1 MKSVKLNTDY
11 AMPIIGLG
19 TWKAKPGEVY
29 MAVRWAIK
37 LGYRHIDC
45 AAIYGNEKEIGQ
57 ALHDAVAEG
66 DIKREELFVTSKLW
80 NDAHAAEDVMPA
92 LRQTLSDLQLDY
104 LDLYLIHWPV
114 AQKKG
119 TTVPQSDDDMIPL
132 TQMPLETTWEEME
145 NAKKQGLVRSIGV
158 SNFGAKNLQLLIDKA
173 ETVPAVNQIE
183 SHPLLPQAELIDFCR
198 SNNIAVTAYS
208 PLGSRDSQKTGA
220 PNLLEHQKIKE
231 IAMRLHYTPAQ
242 VLLGWQ
248 MARGVIVIPKTI
260 HEDRLRENF
269 AAQVVVLDEADMA
282 EITKLADGHRFVD
295 GSAFAYGGYAPETIF
310 A

>member
-1 MKSVKLNTDY
+1 MKSIKLNTDY
-11 AMPIIGLG
+11 EMPIMGLG

-66 DIKREELFVTSKLW
+66 DIKRGDLFVTSKLW
-80 NDAHAAEDVMPA
+80 NDSHAAQDVIPA
-92 LRQTLSDLQLDY
+92 LKQTLNDLQLDY
-104 LDLYLIHWPV
+104 LDLYLMHWPV

-119 TTVPQSDDDMIPL
+119 TTVPQADEDMISLSQLPL
-132 TQMPLETTWEEME
+132 MTTWVEME
-145 NAKKQGLVRSIGV
+145 KARESGLVRSIGV
-158 SNFGAKNLQLLIDKA
+158 SNFGEKNLQLLIDEA

-183 SHPLLPQAELIDFCR
+183 SHPLLPQSELISFCR
-198 SNNIAVTAYS
+198 SNNIVVTAYS
-208 PLGSRDSQKTGA
+208 PLGSIDSQNAGA

-231 IAMRLHYTPAQ
+231 VAMRLHYTPTQ
-242 VLLGWQ
+242 ILLGWQ
-248 MARGVIVIPKTI
+248 MARGMSVIPKTI

-269 AAQVVVLDEADMA
+269 AAQVVVLDDADMA
-282 EITKLADGHRFVD
+282 EIEKLATGHRFID
-295 GSAFAYGGYAPETIF
+295 GAVFARGGYTTETIF